1 MGEDQ
6 VQAVLE
12 RAREAARGQR
22 PFVIKSYTLPQHT
35 EAQIEEVLGVFLEEL
50 DRTILKDSIAYCL
63 RELTV
68 NGKKANTKRIYFDE
82 KGLKLEND
90 YDYKTG
96 MATFKQ
102 ETLDNIEYW
111 LEKQEAADLYV
122 RIAFQIQGRDL
133 HIKVANN
140 TVITRKEQI
149 RIYDRIARSRA
160 FRTMEEA
167 MTTVL
172 DDSEGAGLGIV
183 ILVLM
188 LKKLGLDEEAFD
200 IDVENQETVARLVI
214 PMDQTKVENLAQISD
229 ELANHIQSLPQ
240 FPENIL
246 TLRSMLEDPDAEM
259 SEIARVLGQDPSL
272 TADLLRTVNSA
283 RYMLPRRMDNVVE
296 AVKVVGLRG
305 LRQMLFSYGTQRVL
319 GDGENNDTTRQLWE
333 HSQRTAFFA
342 YGIARHVFKRKDI
355 LDDVYVGGILHDM
368 GKIVF
373 SSLHP
378 DTVSRIQKFS
388 RDKGIPSTVFEEMS
402 DGIDHAEVGARL
414 AAQWNFPDVLV
425 ESIRHHH
432 TPLKTNS
439 QYRDVV
445 SVIYLANELAKITG
459 NDFSHIDNRVLRI
472 IRVRDVDQLRQ
483 VHSKLSDQY
492 DREFSRLERER

>member
-1 MGEDQ
+1 MGEEQ
-6 VQAVLE
+6 GPNVIE
-12 RAREAARGQR
+12 RAREAARAQK
-22 PFVIKSYTLPQHT
+22 PFIVKSYTLPPET
-35 EAQIEEVLGVFLEEL
+35 EAQIEEILGVFLEEL
-50 DRTILKDSIAYCL
+50 DRSVLKDSIAYCL

-68 NGKKANTKRIYFDE
+68 NGKKANTKRVYFEE
-82 KGLKLEND
+82 KGLRLDNN
-90 YDYKTG
+90 YDYKVG
-96 MATFKQ
+96 MENFKQ
-102 ETLDNIEYW
+102 ETLDNIAYW

-122 RIAFQIQGRDL
+122 RVIFQIQGRDL
-133 HIKVANN
+133 LIRVANN
-140 TVITRKEQI
+140 TLITRKEQI
-149 RIYDRIARSRA
+149 RIYDRVARSRA

-188 LKKLGLDEEAFD
+188 LKKLGLDEESFD
-200 IDVENQETVARLVI
+200 IDVEGEETVARLSI
-214 PMDQTKVENLAQISD
+214 PMDKTKVENLTQISE
-229 ELANHIQSLPQ
+229 ELANHIKSLPQ

-246 TLRSMLEDPDAEM
+246 TLRKMLEDPDSEM
-259 SEIARVLGQDPSL
+259 TTIARTLGQDPSL

-305 LRQMLFSYGTQRVL
+305 LRQMLLSYGTQRVL
-319 GDGENNDTTRQLWE
+319 GDGEDNATTRQLWD

-342 YGIARHVFKRKDI
+342 YGIARHVSKRKDI

-378 DTVSRIQKFS
+378 ETVARIQTFS
-388 RDKGIPSTVFEEMS
+388 REKGIPTTVFEEMS
-402 DGIDHAEVGARL
+402 DGIDHSEVGARL

-425 ESIRHHH
+425 ETIRHHH
-432 TPLKTNS
+432 TPLKAENHV
-439 QYRDVV
+439 RDVV
-445 SVIYLANELAKITG
+445 AVVYLANELAKITN
-459 NDFSHIDNRVLRI
+459 NDFSHIDARVLRI
-472 IRVRDVDQLRQ
+472 VRVKDLAQLQQ
-483 VHSKLSDQY
+483 VHRKLGEQY
-492 DREFSRLERER
+492 DREYTRTER